1 MIGARTAC
9 STFKR
14 VALAVRALDPYHAQ
28 GARVVLPIR
37 SKTVPL
43 VSRAEHDVL
52 MLAVARAR
60 AAFESTV
67 EEYTT

>member
-1 MIGARTAC
+1 MIGTAARV
-9 STFKR
+9 FKR
-14 VALAVRALDPYHAQ
+14 VVLAVVPLDPYNAR

-37 SKTVPL
+37 DKVVPL
-43 VSRAEHDVL
+43 VSRAEHDTL

-60 AAFESTV
+60 AAFEATV